1 MHFLGCPGHLS
12 NDFPDVSHN
21 ERIRYSLENLQKY
34 VTACVYN
41 YWILMIIVIQIYG
54 LTHFLAFIDFA
65 SFFFFLHV
73 FCMGLFAFRSCTL
86 SKTIAF
92 SAVHWFVLL
101 FQGFLCCCF
110 FIWRRAVI
118 RVQNVYFL
126 TYGINS
132 NSNKNVNY
140 VKTMNNSSNE
150 FNYYMHLHNFIIFT
164 KSIVINRMKY
174 FQTLCKPYWRF
185 LILVS
190 EKYYI
195 QRDNSE

>member
-1 MHFLGCPGHLS
+1 MDWNIFWPLLI
-12 NDFPDVSHN
+12 FP
-21 ERIRYSLENLQKY
+21 L
-34 VTACVYN
+34 
-41 YWILMIIVIQIYG
+41 
-54 LTHFLAFIDFA
+54 
-65 SFFFFLHV
+65 FFLTCILHGP
-73 FCMGLFAFRSCTL
+73 FLHWSCTL
-86 SKTIAF
+86 SKTIVFFAI
-92 SAVHWFVLL
+92 HWFVLL
-101 FQGFLCCCF
+101 FKGFLL
-110 FIWRRAVI
+110 IWRRAVI
-118 RVQNVYFL
+118 RVQKVYFL

-150 FNYYMHLHNFIIFT
+150 INYYMHPHNFIIFT